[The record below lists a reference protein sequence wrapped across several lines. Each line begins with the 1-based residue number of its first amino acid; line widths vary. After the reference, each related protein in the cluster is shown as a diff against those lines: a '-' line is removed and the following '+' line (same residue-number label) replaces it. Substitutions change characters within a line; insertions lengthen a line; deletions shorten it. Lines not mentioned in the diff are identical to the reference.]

1 MKKGNPSS
9 LLVRMLGLYVISTA
23 NSHTNYLIMEN
34 VLSCDAIYEIY
45 DLKGLG
51 VEEKKK
57 KKKN

>member
-1 MKKGNPSS
+1 
-9 LLVRMLGLYVISTA
+9 MLGLYVISTA